1 MTMDDSRTLGGRLTD
16 LTVIE
21 CWDLL
26 AGNDVGRVAWCDAG
40 GPVILP
46 VNYVVHEQA
55 VWVRTSPYSLLAR
68 ECDGSRAAF
77 QLDGIDEFTESGWSV
92 LVRGTAS
99 VHSAHDIPADL
110 PELTSWAAGLRAAYV
125 EVEGDEITGRRLLA
139 T

>member
-1 MTMDDSRTLGGRLTD
+1 VDDWVRLGGRLTD
-16 LTVIE
+16 LTVAE
-21 CWDLL
+21 CWQLL
-26 AGNDVGRVAWCDAG
+26 ADSDVGRVAWCDAG

-46 VNYVVHEQA
+46 VNYVIHDHA
-55 VWVRTSPYSLLAR
+55 VWIRTSPYSLLAR

-92 LVRGTAS
+92 LVRGKAA
-99 VHSAHDIPADL
+99 VHSAHDLPPGL

-125 EVEGDEITGRRLLA
+125 EVQGEEVTGRRLLA